1 MYVWKIPRQRIKMSQ
16 TLSEISRI
24 CERAKAV
31 SIDVN
36 RLIRANKQK
45 TNQHHKKT
53 KKYTNDTQGLYFL
66 WL

>member
-1 MYVWKIPRQRIKMSQ
+1 MSQ
-16 TLSEISRI
+16 TLSETSRI
-24 CERAKAV
+24 SERAKAV
-31 SIDVN
+31 SMDVN